1 MRSESWTLTSDFL
14 QQIQP
19 KLQVCAPMAAHEA
32 GIEAMG
38 ASLTRSQRAPV
49 NLEHKVFLGLK
60 KKKKLLIKNKF

>member
-1 MRSESWTLTSDFL
+1 
-14 QQIQP
+14 
-19 KLQVCAPMAAHEA
+19 MAAHEA